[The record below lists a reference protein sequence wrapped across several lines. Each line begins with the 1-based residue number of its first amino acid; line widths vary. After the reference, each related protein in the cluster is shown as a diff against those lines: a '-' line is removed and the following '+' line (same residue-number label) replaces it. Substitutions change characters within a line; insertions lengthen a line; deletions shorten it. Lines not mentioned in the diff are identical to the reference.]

1 MGRICFQTSR
11 IQFLDEPLLRSCY
24 MTGLEGIAWEREI
37 TFAGTRLMIDRQT
50 HESGHFFFPWRS
62 ENGLE
67 FMLGT
72 TSLRESKDDYHLEV
86 ELARGTLHRLR
97 SYLAE
102 RSNQYKL
109 SQTYA
114 EKLTAAHEHLI
125 DAVLHWRSDPQQAGD
140 LAATAIELCLYVI
153 NHLSVE
159 DAGHLME
166 ARHQAGM
173 TNSMFGV
180 KLGQLPDNESDRDTL
195 AGAFDSV
202 MLPFNWKDVS
212 PDEGKFQFFDV
223 DQMLEWSHR
232 HGKKVFAGPLIQ

>member
-140 LAATAIELCLYVI
+140 LAATA
-153 NHLSVE
+153 
-159 DAGHLME
+159 
-166 ARHQAGM
+166 
-173 TNSMFGV
+173 NSFCYSFDFGIAT
-180 KLGQLPDNESDRDTL
+180 R
-195 AGAFDSV
+195 
-202 MLPFNWKDVS
+202 VS
-212 PDEGKFQFFDV
+212 
-223 DQMLEWSHR
+223 
-232 HGKKVFAGPLIQ
+232 LIRIRLI